1 MTKNEGGKGIIPV
14 YNQLLELQNLNLAE
28 DQYQE
33 AIGLQTKCHH
43 FLYILNPSL
52 RLYRMKHQYLQF
64 TPVPKTEKQL
74 LKISKTN
81 MLLILTNLSPKQKK
95 KISELRNPLKN
106 WLNTNSCFP

>member
-14 YNQLLELQNLNLAE
+14 CNQLLELQNLNLAE

-52 RLYRMKHQYLQF
+52 RLYRNETSIPTIHPSSKNG
-64 TPVPKTEKQL
+64 KTT
-74 LKISKTN
+74 I
-81 MLLILTNLSPKQKK
+81 
-95 KISELRNPLKN
+95 KN
-106 WLNTNSCFP
+106 K